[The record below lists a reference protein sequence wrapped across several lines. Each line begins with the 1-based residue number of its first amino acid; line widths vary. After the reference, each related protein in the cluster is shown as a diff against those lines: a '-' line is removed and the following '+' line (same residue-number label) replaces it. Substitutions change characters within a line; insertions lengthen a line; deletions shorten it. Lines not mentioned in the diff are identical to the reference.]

1 MKPKVIIHNVEAQ
14 KIFEREMSD
23 KEFKLYEEQRKI
35 DELEIEKETKEFQ
48 AKESARISAN
58 DKLAKLG
65 LTSEEISAITGA

>member
-35 DELEIEKETKEFQ
+35 YEFEIEKETKEFE